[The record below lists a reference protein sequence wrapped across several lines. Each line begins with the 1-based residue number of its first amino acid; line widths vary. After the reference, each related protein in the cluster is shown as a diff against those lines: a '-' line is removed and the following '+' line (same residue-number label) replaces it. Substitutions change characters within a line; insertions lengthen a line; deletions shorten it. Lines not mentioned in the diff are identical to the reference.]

1 MRGYLGVW
9 VPVGAP
15 DNQDIRVKG
24 SDKKLDKTFLLL
36 KHWTHKLSMKVSQTS
51 KILLKK
57 IANIL
62 IN

>member
-24 SDKKLDKTFLLL
+24 SDKKLDKTFSATEALDSQV
-36 KHWTHKLSMKVSQTS
+36 TMKVFQTS

>member
-1 MRGYLGVW
+1 MKGYLGVW

-36 KHWTHKLSMKVSQTS
+36 KHWTLSY
-51 KILLKK
+51 L
-57 IANIL
+57 
-62 IN
+62 